1 MDSLDRFVGNGRGE
15 ENSVD
20 DRLVLGVG
28 GRQLDADGLAVADDD
43 LVEDLVK
50 VVNRKADVR
59 ISHLFRVTLSDKRE
73 RMMLGYINRDNE
85 LFCVTIR
92 VDGK

>member
-1 MDSLDRFVGNGRGE
+1 
-15 ENSVD
+15 
-20 DRLVLGVG
+20 
-28 GRQLDADGLAVADDD
+28 
-43 LVEDLVK
+43 
-50 VVNRKADVR
+50 VR

-73 RMMLGYINRDNE
+73 RMMLGYIIRDKE

>member
-1 MDSLDRFVGNGRGE
+1 MDSLDRFVRNGRGE
-15 ENSVD
+15 ENGVD
-20 DRLVLGVG
+20 DRLVLRVG

>member
-1 MDSLDRFVGNGRGE
+1 MYPLDGFVGNGRRE
-15 ENSVD
+15 ENGVD
-20 DRLVLGVG
+20 DRLVLRVG

-59 ISHLFRVTLSDKRE
+59 ISHLFRITLLNRKRKYSF
-73 RMMLGYINRDNE
+73 RLGHSW
-85 LFCVTIR
+85 
-92 VDGK
+92 

>member
-1 MDSLDRFVGNGRGE
+1 VDSLDRFVGNGRGE